1 MCALTIILL
10 ILCLVLNPGILDPVS
25 KITRNGSIITWE
37 PPFSLNLTN
46 ADPDIAYCVEVF
58 NVTCG
63 ESNPVFMNCNVADS
77 NNMVNCLICELS
89 FIYEVLVIPRSNV
102 DQATN
107 GTPLAVRGKILS
119 LLL

>member
-1 MCALTIILL
+1 MECSLLTIIL
-10 ILCLVLNPGILDPVS
+10 LCLVLNPGILDPVS
-25 KITRNGSIITWE
+25 DIKRNGSIISWE

-46 ADPDIAYCVEVF
+46 ADPDIAYCVEVY

-63 ESNPVFMNCNVADS
+63 ESDPVFMDCNVVD

-89 FIYEVLVIPRSNV
+89 YIYKVLVIPRSNV

-107 GTPLAVRGKILS
+107 GTPLAVRGKILYYNS
-119 LLL
+119 